1 MAKQRALS
9 AIALEPHVRT
19 LYVPTARANESSVL
33 ARDHS
38 SEILAFDTVAAPF
51 IRLEPI
57 RLEPRAEPLHPED
70 QNYEHDRRENGS

>member
-38 SEILAFDTVAAPF
+38 SEILAFDTVAALF
-51 IRLEPI
+51 IRLA
-57 RLEPRAEPLHPED
+57 PRAEPLHPED
-70 QNYEHDRRENGS
+70 ENCDHDRRENAS